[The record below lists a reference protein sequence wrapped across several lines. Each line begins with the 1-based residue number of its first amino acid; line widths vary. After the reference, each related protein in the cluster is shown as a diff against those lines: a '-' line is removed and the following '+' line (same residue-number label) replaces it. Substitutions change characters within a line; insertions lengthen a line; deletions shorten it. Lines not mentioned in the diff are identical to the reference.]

1 MFRRLRNRLILTNL
15 VITSVVLV
23 VALTL
28 IYLIAVTS
36 ASNRPLIP
44 NGTDLT
50 PSAKQVIR
58 ERMLAERESAKQSL
72 LRSLIFCGLVFEAA
86 VAIVSYVLAEISI
99 RPIRSAY
106 ESQKIFISNAS
117 HEMKTPLAA
126 ISANLEAAD
135 IQDNHWIDNIS
146 REVHALSDMNH
157 ELLLLARADDPT
169 HPIGQDEVFLVNDL
183 MNELVSEFQPRI
195 NAAKINFQTKI
206 SPKSAKLTLVRS
218 DLRQILVILL
228 DNALKYCEHE
238 VTFSY
243 KLNIFTVQNDGATI
257 DSDTL
262 PHIFERFYQIDK
274 SSEGVGLGLSIARSL
289 AECHEWQLSA
299 ESQRVTKFRLEV

>member
-15 VITSVVLV
+15 VITSIVLI

-36 ASNRPLIP
+36 SNHRPLIP
-44 NGTDLT
+44 SGIDLS
-50 PSAKQVIR
+50 PSATQIVR
-58 ERMLAERESAKQSL
+58 ERMLAERESAQQSL
-72 LRSLIFCGLVFEAA
+72 LRSLIFSGIIFEAA
-86 VAIVSYVLAEISI
+86 VAIVSYILAEISI

-135 IQDNHWIDNIS
+135 IKDNHWIDNIS
-146 REVHALSDMNH
+146 REVRALSDMNH
-157 ELLLLARADDPT
+157 NLLALARADDPT
-169 HPIGQDEVFLVNDL
+169 HPIGQEEVFLVNDL
-183 MNELVSEFQPRI
+183 MNELISEFQPRI
-195 NAAKINFQTKI
+195 DADNINFQAKI
-206 SPKSAKLTLVRS
+206 SSKTAKLTLVRT

-228 DNALKYCEHE
+228 DNAIKYCDHE
-238 VTFSY
+238 VVFSY
-243 KLNIFTVQNDGATI
+243 QSNTFTVQNDGATI
-257 DSDTL
+257 DLATL
-262 PHIFERFYQIDK
+262 PHIFERFYQADK

-289 AECHEWQLSA
+289 ADRHEWHLSA